1 MLKPMEDHTEES
13 KIDEEAARLPVIAL
27 NHQVEAVIICGVQI
41 KIAVYASLVG
51 NFVLAAVQREHGTV
65 C

>member
-1 MLKPMEDHTEES
+1 MENHTEES

-27 NHQVEAVIICGVQI
+27 WHHVKAVIICGVQV

-51 NFVLAAVQREHGTV
+51 NFALAAVQRKHCIV
-65 C
+65 LL